1 MLIESALV
9 WFGVIETFNQAFCKL
24 SSGTRRVKGCS
35 LSDGS
40 TYRFTTGSEGR
51 GLKELVHPLVSAWVQ
66 ELS

>member
-1 MLIESALV
+1 MLIELALV
-9 WFGVIETFNQAFCKL
+9 WFGVIETFKQAFWKL
-24 SSGTRRVKGCS
+24 SSGMGRGKGCS

-40 TYRFTTGSEGR
+40 TSTVTTGSEGR

>member
-9 WFGVIETFNQAFCKL
+9 WFEVIETFNQAFWKL
-24 SSGTRRVKGCS
+24 SSGMRRVKGCA

-40 TYRFTTGSEGR
+40 TSTVTTGSEGR

>member
-24 SSGTRRVKGCS
+24 SSGTRGVTGCS

-40 TYRFTTGSEGR
+40 TSQSPPAMREG
-51 GLKELVHPLVSAWVQ
+51 G
-66 ELS
+66 